1 MSDNP
6 DDYYVDLLDYFVN
19 VQSARAYMHEL
30 REEFPDGDIFC
41 GSFVTECTDDL
52 TELKNKQEDIMNTY
66 KVIRVLNTIIDT
78 IYEAIDVL
86 IADHDIDI
94 EEDVENE

>member
-1 MSDNP
+1 
-6 DDYYVDLLDYFVN
+6 
-19 VQSARAYMHEL
+19 
-30 REEFPDGDIFC
+30 
-41 GSFVTECTDDL
+41 
-52 TELKNKQEDIMNTY
+52 MNTY